1 MTRTITYGTLWH
13 RSAGRMPQE
22 FTLEQARAR
31 HEAREKYVALIHEDG
46 VPVVAVEVV
55 QRPPVVGVFFL
66 DGEGRDT
73 AEYVFVA
80 HPEGGDLWLEQ
91 TFVREIVD
99 RRTVV
104 AQEWVVTRPDGRFRR
119 EVFSRK
125 DSTHRATEGRFDPA
139 QFPELREP
147 MPVFGEYTSI
157 SRWERATPG
166 VPTEA

>member
-1 MTRTITYGTLWH
+1 MTTTVTYGNGWY
-13 RSAGRMPQE
+13 RPGRRFGKDLTVDE
-22 FTLEQARAR
+22 ARAA
-31 HEAREKYVALIHEDG
+31 HEAREMYAALIHEDG
-46 VPVVAVEVV
+46 APVVAVEVV

-80 HPEGGDLWLEQ
+80 HPDGGDLWLEQ
-91 TFVREIVD
+91 TFIREIVD

-119 EVFSRK
+119 EVFTREEP
-125 DSTHRATEGRFDPA
+125 TRRVTEGRFDPA

-147 MPVFGEYTSI
+147 MPVFGEYASI